1 VHDAIV
7 IGGGASGLACAHA
20 LDREGVDVVC
30 LEAGSQAGGVIQTAR
45 EGEFLFEDGP
55 NTIQASARTFRTVCG
70 ELGIADRLRLS
81 SPSAAQRWLY
91 LNGTLRA
98 LPTGLRSLL
107 TNPILSKRARL
118 RILTEPLRRFRRVG
132 GDIEEPTLGEFL
144 ESRLGHEAARNIGG
158 AFVRGVY
165 AAELDEL
172 GARSAFP
179 RLWDACNEH
188 GGLIRGM
195 LATARARKQAPPA
208 PGPIGTKDQLL
219 SFDDGLGELIHGF
232 EDRLGARIRRNAPV
246 VELSRGPGG
255 FQVTLESGETL
266 SSPSVVMAVPAR
278 EAHPLLSLASPDRT
292 NLDPLFRVAHASV
305 VVVHLGL
312 DLAELPAGF
321 GFLVPPTESGVAGAP
336 KLLGALFGSQ
346 IFSGRAPDR
355 GATVSCIYRAADVAQ
370 HDDTGLLE
378 QAIHDLRLALGRS
391 PGVVKVSRVRRW
403 DDVIPRYGVGHA
415 RRMEALRH
423 SVQRALP
430 GLVPCGNFM
439 GGVSVDD
446 RLTEGRKAAAEVLAA
461 VQHRRAQ
468 PMPAKAAPT
477 QPEEPAR

>member
-1 VHDAIV
+1 MLDAIV

-20 LDREGVDVVC
+20 LDRDGVEVVC
-30 LEAGSQAGGVIQTAR
+30 LEAGPQAGGVMQTAR
-45 EGEFLFEDGP
+45 EGDFLFEDGP
-55 NTIQASARTFRTVCG
+55 NTIQSSARTFRTVCG

-91 LNGTLRA
+91 LRGTLRA
-98 LPTGLRSLL
+98 LPTGLRGLL
-107 TNPILSKRARL
+107 TNPILSRRARL
-118 RILTEPLRRFRRVG
+118 RMLTEPLRRFRRVDG
-132 GDIEEPTLGEFL
+132 NIEEPTLGEFL
-144 ESRLGHEAARNIGG
+144 EARLGHDAARNIGG

-188 GGLIRGM
+188 GGLIRGAM
-195 LATARARKQAPPA
+195 AMARARKQAPPA

-219 SFDDGLGELIHGF
+219 SFDEGLGELIRGF
-232 EDRLGARIRRNAPV
+232 QGRLGPRIRLHSPV
-246 VELSRGPGG
+246 VELARGPGE
-255 FQVTLESGETL
+255 FQVSLESGETL
-266 SSPSVVMAVPAR
+266 SSPSVVLAVPAR

-305 VVVHLGL
+305 TIVHLGL
-312 DLAELPAGF
+312 DLADLPEGF

-336 KLLGALFGSQ
+336 KLLGAIFGSNM
-346 IFSGRAPDR
+346 FSGRAPDG
-355 GATVSCIYRAADVAQ
+355 GATVSCIYRAADVEQ

-403 DDVIPRYGVGHA
+403 NAVIPRYGVGHA

-439 GGVSVDD
+439 GGVSVED
-446 RLTEGRKAAAEVLAA
+446 RIAEGRRAAAEVLTA
-461 VQHRRAQ
+461 VQHRKSRPGSTKQHSPGEQA
-468 PMPAKAAPT
+468 
-477 QPEEPAR
+477 